1 MSKINELFNIENYN
15 LIQDENYYYLFRA
28 LNNGD
33 HNDLE
38 NGITRDKNGKIV
50 KVRTDRAR
58 YIENPQNGAPKYGED
73 TPISLLQV
81 IDHIKEHHRYDTN
94 CISLSSNANVS
105 VMYGNGYYAD
115 EYTVLRV
122 PKSEIGKK
130 FINAGEYM
138 LEEINAKV
146 EEAISKVMTS
156 TSGSSDNNLSY
167 NNLPDNSSSNNNSP
181 DNSNILDLMKK
192 IDEAGD
198 RKELLYILASSYKLG
213 DTYEREFTGIKGE
226 ARKKRPLRSRISEY
240 ATLNDEQ
247 NLLKNKLI
255 AKLTILEEHHLTE
268 PIMPHT
274 RVDSRAIATLGL
286 AFSSR
291 ELLHYGEISVENL
304 FEASKEFM
312 HMLGLL
318 QQTIEKKP
326 ELADKVHKMENRII
340 EYIVDGYK
348 VTEQDGQYIITNG
361 NDEQVIAVEDKA
373 GDKFVEDGSN
383 KENVAEPATLSI
395 KQAYELTGGSVNLQ
409 DAQETI
415 NKLFYLSKS
424 TVMARQYSN
433 VIDVLT
439 GKNSEYADVID
450 AISNIGIDIEPKLMD
465 KKSKSIYKVSESVS
479 IGLLRT

>member
-167 NNLPDNSSSNNNSP
+167 NNLPDNS
-181 DNSNILDLMKK
+181 NILDLMKK

-198 RKELLYILASSYKLG
+198 RKELLDILASSYKLG

-240 ATLNDEQ
+240 AILNDEQ

-291 ELLHYGEISVENL
+291 ELLHYGEISEENL

-348 VTEQDGQYIITNG
+348 VTEQDGQYIITNR
-361 NDEQVIAVEDKA
+361 NDEQVIAVEDKV
-373 GDKFVEDGSN
+373 GNKFVEDGSN